1 MGRIKFW
8 ARSRSGAETNSES
21 HAPKQ
26 PLSQHLQ
33 GVADLAIELARL
45 ARPGDHQFSR
55 DAELAGL
62 MHDLGKYS
70 EAFQKML
77 ETGAGECQH
86 AIHGAILTAGK
97 EKPLYPHIA
106 LAIAGHHTGI
116 PDHSGNELSL
126 VQKLQNRRLQTE
138 AEVQLGP
145 AAADCERLRQALDKI
160 AEFSRPSHNI
170 PAPERDLYIR
180 MLFSCLV
187 DADRL
192 DAAGKSPDQV
202 ALSAAVRLEKLF
214 DHLNAL
220 RSASPDSAVK
230 NMRTKVLEDCLRSAM
245 RPGNLFSLSPYG
257 TWDLPSV
264 Y

>member
-33 GVADLAIELARL
+33 GVANLAIELARL

-116 PDHSGNELSL
+116 PDHSGNKYRWFRSFRIDDFRLKRKCNWALRRPIVKGFDKHSI
-126 VQKLQNRRLQTE
+126 KSQNSAALRTIFRRQSAISISVCFSAVWWMPTVWMQR
-138 AEVQLGP
+138 AN
-145 AAADCERLRQALDKI
+145 RQI
-160 AEFSRPSHNI
+160 
-170 PAPERDLYIR
+170 
-180 MLFSCLV
+180 
-187 DADRL
+187 
-192 DAAGKSPDQV
+192 KSP
-202 ALSAAVRLEKLF
+202 
-214 DHLNAL
+214 
-220 RSASPDSAVK
+220 
-230 NMRTKVLEDCLRSAM
+230 
-245 RPGNLFSLSPYG
+245 
-257 TWDLPSV
+257 
-264 Y
+264 